1 MYLCYCKYDKIM
13 TKHLFLVMAT
23 TLLLFNANI
32 QAQIFEDFSDGDFTN
47 NPTWTGDDSL
57 FKISTYSSS
66 TWSQQPRLQL
76 NATDAGIAHLRFE
89 NQLST
94 LDSAEWRFWT
104 RISLSSGT
112 STTNNARFYL
122 ASDSPNLRGPLNGY
136 FVMFGDDNDG
146 AKDSVYLYKQ
156 AGDTITKIIYGNV
169 TSITSSRNISVKV
182 TRSQSGLW
190 TLATDS
196 MGGQNYV
203 VEGNSIVDNT
213 FQTGGYSGVYCKFT
227 SSNKTN
233 FYFDDI
239 YVGPIYKDLIP
250 PSLVSVTPIAS
261 NTISVQFSESLKAQI
276 ALNTAN
282 YVVDQSV
289 GSPITASFDPVSPLT
304 VQLGFL
310 NDFTPNSLYHLNI
323 SNIQDLAGNEMETLN
338 VPFSFY
344 TSSTWD
350 LLIHEIM
357 ADPDPVVGL
366 PSAEYIELYNN
377 TNLPINLNGWILQV
391 GSSSRIL
398 PSFILDAGGFVI
410 ITALANSDA
419 LSTYGNVIAVS
430 SLQITNSGQEITLLS
445 PENDVIH
452 TVEFLDS
459 WYKNEVKKAGGWS
472 LEMIDPMNPCAGT
485 SNWEAS
491 VDPRGGTPGT
501 QNSVHG
507 LNPDLVNPAVSSAV
521 VLEDNTL
528 RVFFS
533 ERMDPRSLENLN
545 AYQVNHNIGNPV
557 SVQLNLPLNN
567 FVNLVFAQDFIQN
580 TIYTLSIVDTL
591 TDCVGN
597 MIPLNNEV
605 VFAMPTQAAEGD
617 LVINEILSNPPAG
630 GVDYVEIYNRSEKYI
645 DLSNLK
651 LGSITSSTQLISI
664 APDGYVIFPKEYLL
678 LSSNTDA
685 VKTNYTTYSEKNF
698 IQMSSFP
705 SYNNDEGKVL
715 IQNVSGVNIDYIE
728 YNVSMHY
735 PLLRTTKG
743 VSYERINP
751 DRPSMEASN
760 WFSASSSVG
769 YGTPGYKNSQFSD
782 FIAVDEL
789 FTIEPEIFTPD
800 NDGVDDLLFIHYILP
815 ESGYR
820 INIWIYSS
828 AGHRVKQLVN
838 NDLLSTEGSIVW
850 NGTSEDNLRTPAG
863 IYVIA
868 IELWN
873 IKGEVKRYKKT
884 ATLGVRFK

>member
-1 MYLCYCKYDKIM
+1 M
-13 TKHLFLVMAT
+13 TKNIFLVIVVAFF
-23 TLLLFNANI
+23 LFNTSI
-32 QAQIFEDFSDGDFTN
+32 QAQILEDFSDGNFTN

-76 NATDAGIAHLRFE
+76 NATDAGVAHLCFE
-89 NQLST
+89 NQLAS

-112 STTNNARFYL
+112 STTNNLRYYL
-122 ASDSPNLRGPLNGY
+122 ASDSPNLKGSLNGY

-156 AGDTITKIIYGNV
+156 DGNILTKLIFGNV

-203 VEGNSIVDNT
+203 NEGSSIIDNS
-213 FQTGGYSGVYCKFT
+213 FQTGGYSGVYCNFT

-261 NTISVQFSESLKAQI
+261 NKISVEFSESLKAQI
-276 ALNTAN
+276 ALNTVN

-304 VQLGFL
+304 VQLEFL

-323 SNIQDLAGNEMETLN
+323 SNIQDLAGNEMETMN

-472 LEMIDPMNPCAGT
+472 LEMIDSSNPCAGI
-485 SNWEAS
+485 SNWVAS
-491 VDPRGGTPGT
+491 VDSKGGTPGA
-501 QNSVHG
+501 QNSVYG
-507 LNPDLVNPAVSSAV
+507 SNPDVMNPALSSV
-521 VLEDNTL
+521 VALGNNTL
-528 RVFFS
+528 RIFFS
-533 ERMDPRSLENLN
+533 ERMDAQRLENLN
-545 AYQVNHNIGNPV
+545 AFQVDHNIGYPV
-557 SVQLNLPLNN
+557 SVQLNMPLNK
-567 FVNLVFAQDFIQN
+567 FIDLVFEEDFVQN

-597 MIPLNNEV
+597 MILLNSQLI
-605 VFAMPTQAAEGD
+605 FAMPTQAEEGD
-617 LVINEILSNPPAG
+617 LVINEILSNPPSG
-630 GVDYVEIYNRSEKYI
+630 GVDYVEIYNRSDKYI

-651 LGSITSSTQLISI
+651 LGSITSSTQLVDI
-664 APDGYVIFPKEYLL
+664 APDGYVVFPKEYIL

-820 INIWIYSS
+820 TNIWIYSS

-838 NDLLSTEGSIVW
+838 NDLLSTEGSIIW
-850 NGTSEDNLRTPAG
+850 DGTSEDNLRSPAG

>member
-1 MYLCYCKYDKIM
+1 MYLCYCKYNKIM
-13 TKHLFLVMAT
+13 TKHLLFIMVT
-23 TLLLFNANI
+23 TLLLFNTNLK
-32 QAQIFEDFSDGDFTN
+32 AQIFEDFSDGDFTN

-156 AGDTITKIIYGNV
+156 AGNTITKIIYGNV

-196 MGGQNYV
+196 MGGHDYV
-203 VEGNSIVDNT
+203 IEGNSIIDNT

-239 YVGPIYKDLIP
+239 YIGPIYKDVTP
-250 PSLVSVTPIAS
+250 PSLVSITPITS
-261 NTISVQFSESLKAQI
+261 NKLSVKFSESLKAST

-289 GSPITASFDPVSPLT
+289 GSPITASFDPLSSQKVELE
-304 VQLGFL
+304 FL
-310 NDFTPNSLYHLNI
+310 NDFTPNFLYHLNI
-323 SNIQDLAGNEMETLN
+323 NNIQDLAGNEMETVN
-338 VPFSFY
+338 VPFSLY
-344 TSSTWD
+344 TPSTWD
-350 LLIHEIM
+350 VLIHEIM

-377 TNLPINLNGWILQV
+377 TQLPINLNGWILQI
-391 GSSSRIL
+391 GSISRVL
-398 PSFILDAGGFVI
+398 PAFTLNAGGFVI
-410 ITALANSDA
+410 ITAAANSDA
-419 LSTYGNVIAVS
+419 LSAYGNVISVS
-430 SLQITNSGQEITLLS
+430 SMQITNSGQTITLFS

-452 TVEFLDS
+452 TLTFSDS
-459 WYKNEVKKAGGWS
+459 WYKNSVKKEGGWS
-472 LEMIDPMNPCAGT
+472 LEMIDPMNPCAGI
-485 SNWEAS
+485 SNWTAS
-491 VDPRGGTPGT
+491 IDPKGGTPGT

-507 LNPDLVNPAVSSAV
+507 SNPDLINPALSSV
-521 VLEDNTL
+521 VVIEENAL

-533 ERMDPRSLENLN
+533 ERMDPQSLQNLN
-545 AYQVNHNIGNPV
+545 AFHVDHAIGNPV

-567 FVNLVFAQDFIQN
+567 YLNLVFAQDFVQN
-580 TIYTLSIVDTL
+580 KIYTLSIVDTL

-597 MIPLNNEV
+597 MIPLNSQII
-605 VFAMPTQAAEGD
+605 FAMPTQAAEGD

-630 GVDYVEIYNRSEKYI
+630 GVDYIEIYNRSDKYI

-651 LGSITSSTQLISI
+651 LGSITSSTQLINI
-664 APDGYVIFPKEYLL
+664 APDGFVLFPNEYLL

-685 VKTNYTTYSEKNF
+685 VKASYTTYSDKNF

-705 SYNNDEGKVL
+705 SYNNDDGKVF
-715 IQNVSGVNIDYIE
+715 IQDISGTNIDYVE

-751 DRPSMEASN
+751 DRPSMDASN
-760 WFSASSSVG
+760 WFSASSAVG

-782 FIAVDEL
+782 FTAEDEL
-789 FTIEPEIFTPD
+789 FTIEPKIFTPD
-800 NDGVDDLLFIHYILP
+800 NDGVDDLLFILYKLP

-820 INIWIYSS
+820 ANIWIYSS
-828 AGHRVKQLVN
+828 AGHRVKHLVN
-838 NDLLSTEGSIVW
+838 NELLSMEGNIVW
-850 NGTSEDNLRTPAG
+850 DGTSEDNLRTPAG